1 MLFLLRLDFD
11 EGRGVNVVLCSMYL
25 EHDFYNILKRR
36 LHLLR
41 VPNPILYGSDSKGYF
56 KCSSKI
62 LQSLL
67 GTTLILKSSLDLTT

>member
-11 EGRGVNVVLCSMYL
+11 EGRGVNVALCSMYL

>member
-1 MLFLLRLDFD
+1 MWL
-11 EGRGVNVVLCSMYL
+11 LCSMYP

-36 LHLLR
+36 LLLFR

-67 GTTLILKSSLDLTT
+67 GTTLILISSLDLTT